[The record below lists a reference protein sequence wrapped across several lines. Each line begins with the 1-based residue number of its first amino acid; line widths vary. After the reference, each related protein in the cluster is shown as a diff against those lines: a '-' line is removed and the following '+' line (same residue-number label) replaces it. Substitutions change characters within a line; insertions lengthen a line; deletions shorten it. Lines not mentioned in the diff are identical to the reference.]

1 MNDPV
6 GVALIGTGMW
16 GRRLAAAVRHT
27 PALHLICGYSRD
39 EGRRNAFAQEVGCES
54 AASFEAAVDRADVE
68 GVLLVTP
75 NFVHA
80 EQAAA
85 CAARRKHVFVE
96 KPIADSLTDG
106 RAMGAACDG
115 AGVTLL
121 VGHGLDRKSVV

>member
-54 AASFEAAVDRADVE
+54 AASFEAAVDRTDVE
-68 GVLLVTP
+68 GFSSSHPTSCTP
-75 NFVHA
+75 NRRPPA
-80 EQAAA
+80 PPAANT
-85 CAARRKHVFVE
+85 
-96 KPIADSLTDG
+96 S
-106 RAMGAACDG
+106 
-115 AGVTLL
+115 
-121 VGHGLDRKSVV
+121 S